1 MVETPA
7 VFYGTWVAAGLTL
20 MMFSFI
26 YKDNRFFKFGE
37 HLYLGISIGYYVNV
51 QYYNVLYPDVIRAI
65 TVEHLN
71 FVIIPAIL
79 GIFVLLRLVPSL
91 GWLSRMSFA
100 LYIGG
105 AAGLAIPN
113 VIHGLLLPQL
123 SQTLVPFN
131 MEGAS
136 ALERLGPTLIALVL
150 IGATAALLARS
161 MELRE
166 VWSGLV
172 AGLLA
177 LVVIGLAMFNMLSG
191 ANNNLIIILIG
202 VFSTLIF
209 FFFSLEHKKMV
220 GGISRIGL
228 VFIMISFG
236 ASFGYTV
243 MARISLLIGR
253 FQFLLF
259 DWLKLD
265 RFIG

>member
-7 VFYGTWVAAGLTL
+7 VVIGTWVAAGLTL

-51 QYYNVLYPDVIRAI
+51 QYFNVLYPDVIRAI

-71 FVIIPAIL
+71 WVIIPAIL

-91 GWLSRMSFA
+91 SWLSRMSFA

-123 SQTLVPFN
+123 TQTLVPFQ
-131 MEGAS
+131 
-136 ALERLGPTLIALVL
+136 GPVGLTLLAMAL
-150 IGATAALLARS
+150 IGGAAALLARS
-161 MELRE
+161 MELKE
-166 VWSGLV
+166 VWSGAL
-172 AGLLA
+172 AALLA
-177 LVVIGLAMFNMLSG
+177 VAVIGLAMFNVLNG
-191 ANNNLIIILIG
+191 ANNNLIIILIA

-228 VFIMISFG
+228 VFIMVSFG

-265 RFIG
+265 RLIG